1 MSELKRDQSLYSQR
15 PPAARMPCRAA
26 TVREP
31 PRHAAGPVELAVL
44 EPFEITA
51 VQGGDPY
58 NGIGSRA
65 AAAPR
70 TLRK

>member
-1 MSELKRDQSLYSQR
+1 MSELKRNQSQFNQR
-15 PPAARMPCRAA
+15 PASARMPCRAM
-26 TVREP
+26 REP
-31 PRHAAGPVELAVL
+31 PRSVTEPAELQLL

-65 AAAPR
+65 MSTSRA
-70 TLRK
+70 LRK